1 MEEPNHI
8 YQYSLLNALMDGVSA
23 SGIPVSR
30 FLSKG
35 NQGLGTF
42 VLMDGELLSLD
53 GVVYQLQSEGRVR
66 EAGNDEQIPFGVT
79 TNFVAEKTETV
90 KLENKTGIDKM

>member
-8 YQYSLLNALMDGVSA
+8 YQFSLLNALMDGVSA
-23 SGIPVSR
+23 TGIPVSK
-30 FLSKG
+30 FVSKG

-42 VLMDGELLSLD
+42 VLMDGELLALD

-66 EAGNDEQIPFGVT
+66 QAGMDEQIPFGVT
-79 TNFVAEKTETV
+79 TNFVAEKSETV
-90 KLENKTGIDKM
+90 KLNNKGAIDEM